1 MRPLCAPHGSRSA
14 ELSHSPKA
22 VILRSKP
29 GCDARE
35 GDVQRHPPED
45 QRFSNTTHSRTGPP
59 AQALSHCFA
68 NASGL
73 ASPRPRHSP
82 NAGDLRRK
90 IPKRSCSPFI
100 LRHQSKRLP
109 ALIGCRG
116 PPSIHHISSDETLPK
131 SADIVVIGGGIVG
144 ASAAYFLARRGLS
157 VALIEKGYVG
167 CEQSSRNWGWCR
179 RQNRE
184 ASHCFHRLKIEYTT
198 IKCKIR

>member
-1 MRPLCAPHGSRSA
+1 MRPLCAPHSSRSA

-82 NAGDLRRK
+82 NAGELRRK
-90 IPKRSCSPFI
+90 IPKRSCSRFI
-100 LRHQSKRLP
+100 LRHQSKILP

-144 ASAAYFLARRGLS
+144 ASAAYFLRGAACRWPLRKRDMS
-157 VALIEKGYVG
+157 VANSRAGTGAGAVG
-167 CEQSSRNWGWCR
+167 RTA
-179 RQNRE
+179 RQ
-184 ASHCFHRLKIEYTT
+184 AIVFIA
-198 IKCKIR
+198 CK